1 VSVGDGITYALLA
14 VGVGL
19 EVVATVGVT
28 LMPRVYDRLHYLA
41 PATFGAVLIAAA
53 LWVAE
58 GSSYIAVKGT
68 LLAAF
73 LLIASPTL
81 THVTARAARI
91 SELGDW
97 RPRDDE
103 LAEPTRR

>member
-1 VSVGDGITYALLA
+1 MRVAEAITYALLV

-19 EVVATVGVT
+19 EVVATLGVMVMT
-28 LMPRVYDRLHYLA
+28 RVYDRLHYLG
-41 PATFGAVLIAAA
+41 PASLGAVLIAAA

-58 GSSYIAVKGT
+58 GSSFISLKAT

-81 THVTARAARI
+81 THVTARATRI

-97 RPRDDE
+97 RPTTDE
-103 LAEPTRR
+103 RAEPRQR